1 MNSLQAYRDDNK
13 RFVDW
18 FYNVHRPL
26 VVEAL
31 GFEHRKED
39 VVLTGSRS
47 TGLAYPNSDMEYAV
61 IVDDATTEDERG
73 EIATQM
79 LMVYNILN
87 GRGEFGT
94 RDLRAKQIKTKA
106 GLPLLILTN
115 LVLAELPLTKLEM
128 TVRTR
133 SQQAKIVANDAIFL
147 QRPEEELFRYIQDIE
162 KAHNEGNQE
171 RYLQL
176 KEWQRVL

>member
-1 MNSLQAYRDDNK
+1 MAR
-13 RFVDW
+13 R
-18 FYNVHRPL
+18 
-26 VVEAL
+26 
-31 GFEHRKED
+31 
-39 VVLTGSRS
+39 
-47 TGLAYPNSDMEYAV
+47 
-61 IVDDATTEDERG
+61 
-73 EIATQM
+73 
-79 LMVYNILN
+79 
-87 GRGEFGT
+87 
-94 RDLRAKQIKTKA
+94 
-106 GLPLLILTN
+106 
-115 LVLAELPLTKLEM
+115 LEM